1 MTISINEIKA
11 DFERFLRHEAM
22 RANCTQSELKE
33 ILNLKHEEYE
43 KE

>member
-1 MTISINEIKA
+1 MTITEKEIKA

-22 RANCTQSELKE
+22 RANCTQSKLTE
-33 ILNLKHEEYE
+33 ILNLKQEEYE

>member
-1 MTISINEIKA
+1 MTIQKEEIKA
-11 DFERFLRHEAM
+11 NFERFLRHEAM

-33 ILNLKHEEYE
+33 ILNLKQEKYE